1 MLTQKFL
8 KEQEE
13 NEIEKEKATQ
23 LEIMHLEISEV
34 CLKQDQY
41 KKICKN
47 LDEEFVEFMKA
58 PEQKNDN
65 KLVIKGNGLKH
76 KSKEK
81 LKEIEALSNALAVLE
96 EKRFKLN

>member
-1 MLTQKFL
+1 
-8 KEQEE
+8 
-13 NEIEKEKATQ
+13 
-23 LEIMHLEISEV
+23 
-34 CLKQDQY
+34 
-41 KKICKN
+41 
-47 LDEEFVEFMKA
+47 MKA